1 MWPDKLFSCTDTGW
15 TWPGVA
21 QYLSPLA
28 PRLAPRNPAN
38 VHPDTPKCGPVSSG
52 ASASLASCDTWATK
66 LVTIRDPRRQPRPG
80 PAYLEH
86 GRPGSAVGAPRPTLA
101 EGRTASSPPSQHGTM
116 M

>member
-1 MWPDKLFSCTDTGW
+1 MQPDVPSSCTDTGW

-38 VHPDTPKCGPVSSG
+38 VRPSAPRYGPVSSG
-52 ASASLASCDTWATK
+52 ASASLARCDTRATK
-66 LVTIRDPRRQPRPG
+66 LVTIRDPRRQPLG

-86 GRPGSAVGAPRPTLA
+86 GRPRPAVSAPRPTMA
-101 EGRTASSPPSQHGTM
+101 ERRAASSPPSQHGTM
-116 M
+116 K

>member
-1 MWPDKLFSCTDTGW
+1 MQPDAPSSCTDTGW

-21 QYLSPLA
+21 RYLSPLA
-28 PRLAPRNPAN
+28 PQLAPRKAAN
-38 VHPDTPKCGPVSSG
+38 LHPDTPKVQARVEC

-86 GRPGSAVGAPRPTLA
+86 GRPGSAVGAPRRRLA
-101 EGRTASSPPSQHGTM
+101 ERRAASSPPSQPGTM
-116 M
+116 K

>member
-38 VHPDTPKCGPVSSG
+38 VHPDTPTGGSGSSG
-52 ASASLASCDTWATK
+52 ASASLGQLRHLGNQA
-66 LVTIRDPRRQPRPG
+66 RDYPRPKAAT
-80 PAYLEH
+80 PA
-86 GRPGSAVGAPRPTLA
+86 
-101 EGRTASSPPSQHGTM
+101 GTGLP
-116 M
+116 